1 MKKHSWV
8 LQFPKVL
15 RLHQWVKNLLLFVP
29 ALTAHRWLDKD
40 VLFKSTLAF
49 LSFSL
54 VASSVYIINDLI
66 DVKSD
71 RLHPRKKNRPFASNS
86 FPLALGVGLV
96 PLLISLGLG
105 LAMFVGHEF
114 IFVLSIYFAMTLLY
128 SIYAKRLLLWDVI
141 ILASLYTI
149 RIFAGSAASGVPVS
163 KWLLAFSLFIF
174 LSLALAKRVSELKV
188 HQQKT
193 GEVIPGRGYQT
204 IDEEA
209 LSNLGSASGYLSVL
223 VFALYVNSTEVTQFY
238 RYPETLWFTCPLI
251 LYWISRIW
259 IISNRGQLHDDP
271 IVFAIKDKVSYLVLL
286 LTMAVL
292 FLAT

>member
-1 MKKHSWV
+1 MKQQLW
-8 LQFPKVL
+8 LFQLPKVL

-29 ALTAHRWLDKD
+29 ILTAHRLVDNLVWQKG
-40 VLFKSTLAF
+40 SLAF
-49 LSFSL
+49 LAFSL
-54 VASSVYIINDLI
+54 VASSVYIINDLM

-71 RLHPRKKNRPFASNS
+71 RLHPRKKNRPFAANTVPLS
-86 FPLALGVGLV
+86 FGIGLVPFLLCLGVGLSILV
-96 PLLISLGLG
+96 GQE
-105 LAMFVGHEF
+105 FV
-114 IFVLSIYFAMTLLY
+114 FVLILYFGITVLY
-128 SIYAKRLLLWDVI
+128 SFYVKRLLLWDVI
-141 ILASLYTI
+141 FLAALYTI
-149 RIFAGSAASGVPVS
+149 RIFAGSAATNVPIS

-174 LSLALAKRVSELKV
+174 LSLAMAKRVSELKI
-188 HQQKT
+188 HQKKQ

-238 RYPETLWFTCPLI
+238 RYPETLWFICPLI

-271 IVFAIKDKVSYLVLL
+271 IVFAIKDRVSYLVLL
-286 LTMAVL
+286 ITVTVL
-292 FLAT
+292 FLST